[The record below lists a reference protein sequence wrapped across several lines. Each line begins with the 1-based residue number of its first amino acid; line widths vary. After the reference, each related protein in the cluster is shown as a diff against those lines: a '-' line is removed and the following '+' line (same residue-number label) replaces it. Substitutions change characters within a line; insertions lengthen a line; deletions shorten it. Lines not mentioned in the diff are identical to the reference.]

1 MGTRDPRVDIYIDNA
16 AAFAQPMLRQFREV
30 VHANCPEVEETL
42 RWNVPSF
49 TYRGMLANM
58 AAFKAHCRI
67 VFWKGSLIPGTQET
81 LGRLE
86 KLEDLPAKKDLA
98 KYVKQA
104 VQLNETGAKSKSR
117 KAVPKKK

>member
-1 MGTRDPRVDIYIDNA
+1 MGTRDPRVDAYIENA

-67 VFWKGSLIPGTQET
+67 VFWKEYTRAT
-81 LGRLE
+81 LDSVALRT
-86 KLEDLPAKKDLA
+86 LA
-98 KYVKQA
+98 RHAPDRARAATAGDRAAAQR
-104 VQLNETGAKSKSR
+104 S
-117 KAVPKKK
+117 